1 MVRNPSALSRLFIAG
16 LLSFCFVGSVGLLR
30 AEDAQPG
37 FFRVEQR
44 EGVWWLIDPD
54 GSPTLSIGVNHIAYE
69 ADRIQGTGPC
79 PYAEALGK
87 IYPDRNAWALMTL
100 ARLRLW
106 GFNTIAAWSD
116 PGLGEYKVPY
126 TMILDIAG
134 HAGADWQ
141 HGKPVDVYA
150 PRFEQGAREIAEK
163 MCKPRAQDRYLL
175 GYFSDNELR
184 WGPDWRGKET
194 MLEMYLK
201 LGDDAPGRREALEFL
216 RRKYLNEIH
225 KLNLAW
231 GIDVKDFSEATRGD
245 TQEFRDDADEFL
257 ERVATRYFE
266 VCDRAIKSADPNHL
280 NLGARFA
287 GQAPDAVIRSARAL
301 DIVSVNIYDFD
312 PRPMAKRVIELTGR
326 PIMITEFAF
335 RATDS
340 GLPNTRGAGPK
351 VPNQQAR
358 ARAYADYV
366 ERLLSLPEAVGY
378 HWFEW
383 VDEPK
388 EGRFDGEDSNYGL
401 VKIND
406 EPYEEFVN
414 IAREV
419 NAKAIEIHKKSPPP
433 PR

>member
-1 MVRNPSALSRLFIAG
+1 LLLF
-16 LLSFCFVGSVGLLR
+16 LVGSTSFSR
-30 AEDAQPG
+30 PDDAKPG

-54 GSPTLSIGVNHIAYE
+54 GSPTLSIGVDHISYE
-69 ADRIQGTGPC
+69 SDRIRGTGPS
-79 PYAEALGK
+79 PYAETLDK

-106 GFNTIAAWSD
+106 GFNTVAAWSD
-116 PGLGEYKVPY
+116 PELAEHKVPY
-126 TMILDIAG
+126 TIILDIAE

-150 PRFEQGAREIAEK
+150 PRFERGAREIAEK
-163 MCKPRAQDRYLL
+163 MFKPRAQDRTLI

-201 LGDDAPGRREALEFL
+201 LAEGAPGRQQAIEFL
-216 RRKYLNEIH
+216 RRKYQNEIS
-225 KLNLAW
+225 KLNHAW
-231 GIDVKDFSEATRGD
+231 GTDVAGFGGAMRGE
-245 TQEFRDDADEFL
+245 TDAYRTDAEEFL
-257 ERVATRYFE
+257 ERVATRYFQ
-266 VCDRAIKSADPNHL
+266 VCDEAIKSADPNHL

-287 GQAPDAVIRSARAL
+287 GQVPDAVMRAAHVL
-301 DIVSVNIYDFD
+301 DVVSVNIYDFD
-312 PRPMAKRVIELTGR
+312 PRLMARRVIDLAGR
-326 PIMITEFAF
+326 PIMVTEFAF

-340 GLPNTRGAGPK
+340 GLPNTRGAGPR
-351 VPNQQAR
+351 VPSQEAR
-358 ARAYADYV
+358 AKAYADYV

-401 VKIND
+401 VNIND
-406 EPYEEFVN
+406 EPYEEFVK
-414 IAREV
+414 IAKEV
-419 NAKAIEIHKKSPPP
+419 NSRAIEMHRKSAPPATH
-433 PR
+433 